1 MKAGRWSLRPAF
13 CCRRAGTS
21 KKKDAKFRLRDIP
34 VFLKTKTGMLD
45 TSVTF
50 YSGISTTI
58 ISAWQHRHVY
68 GQSQVEKFLRYEQ
81 YSGAGSG
88 TGSIFLSSSFF
99 PRTDRPRS
107 LQAVAMICLRG

>member
-1 MKAGRWSLRPAF
+1 MKAGRCGQPFVVGGQNQRE
-13 CCRRAGTS
+13 
-21 KKKDAKFRLRDIP
+21 KDAKFPLRDIP

-50 YSGISTTI
+50 YSGISTAI
-58 ISAWQHRHVY
+58 IGAWQRRHVY
-68 GQSQVEKFLRYEQ
+68 GQSQVEKFLRNEQ

-88 TGSIFLSSSFF
+88 TGSIFLSGSFF

-107 LQAVAMICLRG
+107 LQAVAM